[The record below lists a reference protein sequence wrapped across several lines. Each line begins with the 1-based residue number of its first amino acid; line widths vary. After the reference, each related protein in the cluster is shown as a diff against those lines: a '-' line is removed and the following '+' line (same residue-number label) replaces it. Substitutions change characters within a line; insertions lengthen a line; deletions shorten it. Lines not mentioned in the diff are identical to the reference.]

1 MPYTTLISTDML
13 SAHLG
18 DPSWAIVDARFELAH
33 PDKGE
38 ADYRAAH
45 IPGAV
50 YAHLDRHL
58 SGPKTGGHGRHP
70 MPDLDT
76 FKAQLGQWGIGAGV
90 QVVVYD
96 QADGMHAARLWWM
109 LRALGHA
116 AVAVLDGGWEKWL
129 REGRPQRSGDES
141 RPVTVFTGGPG
152 LEGAV
157 TPEEAGRMGQ
167 DPAARLL
174 DARAPERYRGA
185 VEPIDPVAGHI
196 PGAVNYPYRRS
207 VQPDGTFKPAAEV
220 HASLEMVLGGAA
232 AAALAAPVDAA
243 AYCGSGVAACH
254 VVLAAEYAGL
264 PGVKLYPGSW
274 SEWIA
279 DPRRPVELSL

>member
-1 MPYTTLISTDML
+1 MTMSYTTLISTDTL
-13 SAHLG
+13 SAHPS
-18 DPSWAIVDARFELAH
+18 DPSWAIVDARFELAW

-38 ADYRAAH
+38 AEFRAAH

-58 SGPKTGGHGRHP
+58 SGPKTGGNGRHP

-96 QADGMHAARLWWM
+96 QSDGMHAARLWWM
-109 LRALGHA
+109 LRALGHEA
-116 AVAVLDGGWEKWL
+116 AAVLDGGWDKWQ

-141 RPVTVFTGGPG
+141 RPAAVFTGGP
-152 LEGAV
+152 LLAGAV
-157 TPEEAGRMGQ
+157 TSDQAGRMGH

-196 PGAVNYPYRRS
+196 PGAVNYPYKRS
-207 VQPDGTFKPAAEV
+207 VQPDGTFRPAAEV
-220 HASLEMVLGGAA
+220 RASLEAVLGQ
-232 AAALAAPVDAA
+232 AAPVEAA

-254 VVLAAEYAGL
+254 VVLAAEYAEL
-264 PGVKLYPGSW
+264 PGVKLFPGSW

-279 DPRRPVELSL
+279 DPRRPVELSW

>member
-1 MPYTTLISTDML
+1 MPYTALISTADL
-13 SAHLG
+13 ANLR
-18 DPSWAIVDARFELAH
+18 DAAIVDTRFELAQ
-33 PDKGE
+33 PSWGE
-38 ADYRAAH
+38 AQYRAAH

-50 YAHLDRHL
+50 YAHLDRQL
-58 SGPKTGGHGRHP
+58 SGPKTGGNGRHP
-70 MPDLDT
+70 MPDLKT
-76 FKAQLGQWGIGAGV
+76 FKAQLGQWGIGQDV

-96 QADGMHAARLWWM
+96 QSDGMYAARLWWM
-109 LRALGHA
+109 LRALGHQ
-116 AVAVLDGGWEKWL
+116 AVAVLDGGWDKWQ
-129 REGRPQRSGDES
+129 REGRPQRSGDETRS
-141 RPVTVFTGGPG
+141 PAIFSGGPR

-167 DPAARLL
+167 DPTARLL

-196 PGAVNYPYRRS
+196 PGAVNYPYKRS
-207 VQPDGTFKPAAEV
+207 LQPDGTFRPPAEV
-220 HASLEMVLGGAA
+220 RASLETVLGE
-232 AAALAAPVDAA
+232 AAPIDAA

-254 VVLAAEYAGL
+254 VVLAAEVAGL
-264 PGVKLYPGSW
+264 PGLKLYPGSW

>member
-1 MPYTTLISTDML
+1 MPYNTLLSTSELAALPD
-13 SAHLG
+13 A
-18 DPSWAIVDARFELAH
+18 AIVDTRFDLAH
-33 PDKGE
+33 PDQGE
-38 ADYRAAH
+38 AEYRAAH

-58 SGPKTGGHGRHP
+58 SGPKTGGNGRHP
-70 MPDLDT
+70 MPDLAT
-76 FKAQLGQWGIGAGV
+76 FKAQLGQWGIGPGV

-96 QADGMHAARLWWM
+96 QADGMHASRLWWI
-109 LRALGHA
+109 LRALGHE
-116 AVAVLDGGWEKWL
+116 AVAVLDGGWEKWQ
-129 REGRPQRSGDES
+129 REARPRRSGDES
-141 RPVTVFTGGPG
+141 RPPAVFTGGPR
-152 LEGAV
+152 LDGAV
-157 TPEEAGRMGQ
+157 TVDQAGQMGQ
-167 DPAARLL
+167 NPAARLL

-207 VQPDGTFKPAAEV
+207 VQPDGTFRPAAEV
-220 HASLEMVLGGAA
+220 RASLEAVLGQ
-232 AAALAAPVDAA
+232 AAPVDAA

-254 VVLAAEYAGL
+254 VVLAAAYAGL

>member
-1 MPYTTLISTDML
+1 MSYTTLIATSELADL
-13 SAHLG
+13 HAA
-18 DPSWAIVDARFELAH
+18 AIVDTRFDLAR
-33 PDKGE
+33 PDWGE
-38 ADYRAAH
+38 AEYRAAH

-58 SGPKTGGHGRHP
+58 SGTKTGGNGRHP
-70 MPDLDT
+70 MPDLAT
-76 FKAQLGQWGIGAGV
+76 FKAQLGQWGIGPDV

-96 QADGMHAARLWWM
+96 QSDGMYASRLWWM
-109 LRALGHA
+109 LRALGHDQ
-116 AVAVLDGGWEKWL
+116 VAVLDGGWDKWQ
-129 REGRPQRSGDES
+129 REGRPQRAGHEARS
-141 RPVTVFTGGPG
+141 PALFTGGPR
-152 LEGAV
+152 LSGAV

-185 VEPIDPVAGHI
+185 AEPIDRVAGHI
-196 PGAVNYPYRRS
+196 PGAVNYPYKRS
-207 VQPDGTFKPAAEV
+207 LQPDGTFRPAAEV
-220 HASLEMVLGGAA
+220 RANLETVLGP
-232 AAALAAPVDAA
+232 AAPIDAA

-254 VVLAAEYAGL
+254 VVLAAEVAGL